1 MKRWRRSRSSRS
13 AVHIGENIIRLRFAL
28 LAQILDEDACSYS
41 SLVVVVVVQ
50 GAFFY
55 TSLVVVI
62 VVDFTSSVAAAV
74 VVV

>member
-28 LAQILDEDACSYS
+28 LAQILYEGACSYS

-50 GAFFY
+50 GTFFY
-55 TSLVVVI
+55 TFLVVV
-62 VVDFTSSVAAAV
+62 VVVHFTSSVAV